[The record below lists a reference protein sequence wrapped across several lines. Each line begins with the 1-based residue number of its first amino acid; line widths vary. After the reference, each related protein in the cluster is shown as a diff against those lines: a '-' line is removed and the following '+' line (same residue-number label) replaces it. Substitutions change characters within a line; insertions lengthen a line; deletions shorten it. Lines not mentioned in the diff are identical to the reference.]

1 LVTIGQNNSNEMK
14 KGMIGDNNYIKEKG
28 HPLGGLSLY
37 LNIAFYWIEK
47 TLYQQIFRNKYLK
60 SKS

>member
-1 LVTIGQNNSNEMK
+1 MLGASLPPLVRNK
-14 KGMIGDNNYIKEKG
+14 RKG
-28 HPLGGLSLY
+28 HPLGGLSFY

>member
-28 HPLGGLSLY
+28 HPTGGLSLLFEY
-37 LNIAFYWIEK
+37 CIL
-47 TLYQQIFRNKYLK
+47 LD
-60 SKS
+60 